1 MSNPKAN
8 FIGKETILESFER
21 KAKTPYFAV
30 FDGRKCHEW
39 NDQNDFEVAVN
50 LLDSCI
56 DDMQTAGNDRLF
68 TIKLYSSCPKEF
80 KYNDNTIEMYC
91 QLPLKATLI
100 NHPATSHES
109 LILQKLNELESK
121 INAIPGEEVE
131 EDEED
136 KTALGKITTI
146 LDHPIVQQFAPI
158 LITGLASMF
167 GVKENQT
174 NQIALAGIDPETELH
189 EALNVLFSKGVTLDH
204 IKKLSALP
212 KEKITMLL
220 SML

>member
-1 MSNPKAN
+1 MSSPKAN
-8 FIGKETILESFER
+8 FIGKDIILEAFER

-39 NDQNDFEVAVN
+39 NDQNDFEISVN
-50 LLDSCI
+50 LLDTCI
-56 DDMQTAGNDRLF
+56 DDMITAGNDRIF
-68 TIKLYSSCPKEF
+68 VIKLYSSCPKEF

-91 QLPLKATLI
+91 QLPLKTTLI
-100 NHPATSHES
+100 NHPAFTNES

-131 EDEED
+131 EEED
-136 KTALGKITTI
+136 KSALGKLTTI

-167 GVKENQT
+167 GVKENQ
-174 NQIALAGIDPETELH
+174 NNNIALAGVDPETELH
-189 EALNVLFSKGVTLDH
+189 EALNLLFSKGVTLEH